1 MALLQVALDTDN
13 ISFALRLASILSSEL
28 DRDKL
33 LMEAGTPLVKAW
45 GTLSVKLLKEV
56 TQTKVV
62 ADTKTMDVG
71 GFESEI
77 MFKAGADIVTVLGL
91 ADDSTIEE
99 AVKTAKKY
107 NGQVMVDLI
116 NCPNPV
122 ERAKEVIKL
131 GADIILYHLGIDVQ
145 KKRGITASDMIDEIK
160 KLSSLGA
167 RVAVAGGI
175 KPGRARPLV
184 EAGAEIIIVGSAITK
199 ADDPLSV
206 AKVLLEE
213 INT

>member
-28 DRDKL
+28 DREKL
-33 LMEAGTPLVKAW
+33 LIEAGTPLIKSW
-45 GTLSVKLLKEV
+45 GALSVKLLKEI
-56 TQTKVV
+56 TQSKVV

-77 MFKAGADIVTVLGL
+77 MFRAGADIVTVLGL
-91 ADDSTIEE
+91 ADDSTIID
-99 AVKTAKKY
+99 AVKTARRY

-116 NCPNPV
+116 NCTDPV
-122 ERAKEVIKL
+122 KRAEEVISL

-145 KKRGITASDMIDEIK
+145 RRRGITASDMVNEIK
-160 KLSSLGA
+160 RLA
-167 RVAVAGGI
+167 RLNATVAVAGGI
-175 KPGRARPLV
+175 KPGKAKPLV

-206 AKVLLEE
+206 ALRLVEE
-213 INT
+213 IGG

>member
-1 MALLQVALDTDN
+1 MVLLQVALDTDN

-28 DRDKL
+28 DREKL
-33 LMEAGTPLVKAW
+33 LIEAGTPLIKSW
-45 GTLSVKLLKEV
+45 GTLSVKLLKEI
-56 TQTKVV
+56 TQSKVV

-77 MFKAGADIVTVLGL
+77 MFRAGADIVTVLGL
-91 ADDSTIEE
+91 ADDSTIID
-99 AVKTAKKY
+99 AVKTARRY

-116 NCPNPV
+116 NCTDPV
-122 ERAKEVIKL
+122 KRAEEVISL

-145 KKRGITASDMIDEIK
+145 RRRGLTASDMVNEIK
-160 KLSSLGA
+160 KLA
-167 RVAVAGGI
+167 RLNATVAVAGGI
-175 KPGRARPLV
+175 KPGKAKPLV

-206 AKVLLEE
+206 ALRLVEE
-213 INT
+213 ISG

>member
-1 MALLQVALDTDN
+1 MALLQVALDTDD

-28 DRDKL
+28 DKDKL
-33 LMEAGTPLVKAW
+33 LMEAGTPLIKAW
-45 GTLSVKLLKEV
+45 GTLSVKLLNEV
-56 TQTKVV
+56 TQTRVV

-99 AVKTAKKY
+99 AVKTARKY

-116 NCPNPV
+116 NCPDPV
-122 ERAKEVIKL
+122 ERAKEAIRL

-145 KKRGITASDMIDEIK
+145 RKRGITASDMIDEIK
-160 KLSSLGA
+160 RLSSLGA

-175 KPGRARPLV
+175 KPGRARQLV
-184 EAGAEIIIVGSAITK
+184 EAGAEIVIVGSAITK

-206 AKVLLEE
+206 AKLLLEE
-213 INT
+213 ISI

>member
-1 MALLQVALDTDN
+1 MVLLQVALDTDN

-28 DRDKL
+28 DREKL
-33 LMEAGTPLVKAW
+33 LIEAGTPLIKSW
-45 GTLSVKLLKEV
+45 GTLSVKLLKEI
-56 TQTKVV
+56 TQSKVV

-77 MFKAGADIVTVLGL
+77 MFRAGADIVTVLGL
-91 ADDSTIEE
+91 ADDSTIID
-99 AVKTAKKY
+99 AVKTARRY

-116 NCPNPV
+116 NCTDPV
-122 ERAKEVIKL
+122 KRAEEVISL

-145 KKRGITASDMIDEIK
+145 RRRGITASDMVNEIK
-160 KLSSLGA
+160 KLA
-167 RVAVAGGI
+167 RLNATVAVAGGI
-175 KPGRARPLV
+175 KPGKAKPLV

-206 AKVLLEE
+206 ALRLVEE
-213 INT
+213 ISG

>member
-1 MALLQVALDTDN
+1 MVLLQVALDTDN

-28 DRDKL
+28 GREKL
-33 LMEAGTPLVKAW
+33 LIEAGTPLIKSW
-45 GTLSVKLLKEV
+45 GTLSVKLLKEI
-56 TQTKVV
+56 TQSKVV

-77 MFKAGADIVTVLGL
+77 MFRAGADIVTVLGL
-91 ADDSTIEE
+91 ADDSTIID
-99 AVKTAKKY
+99 AVKTARRY

-116 NCPNPV
+116 NCTDPV
-122 ERAKEVIKL
+122 KRAEEVISL

-145 KKRGITASDMIDEIK
+145 RRRGLTASDMVNEIK
-160 KLSSLGA
+160 KLA
-167 RVAVAGGI
+167 RLNATVAVAGGI
-175 KPGRARPLV
+175 KPGKAKPLV

-206 AKVLLEE
+206 ALRLVEE
-213 INT
+213 ISG